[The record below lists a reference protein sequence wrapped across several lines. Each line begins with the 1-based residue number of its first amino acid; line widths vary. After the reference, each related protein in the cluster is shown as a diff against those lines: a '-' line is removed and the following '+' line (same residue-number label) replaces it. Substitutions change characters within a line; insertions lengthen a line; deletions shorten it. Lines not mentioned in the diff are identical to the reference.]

1 MSRLLCMEDRA
12 TTEMEQGSEPADGD
26 LLPGKGPA
34 GTHPDRHHGMHL
46 VGGETEPGGLAH
58 NDEMEKD
65 GGAMR
70 AQSFSEQ
77 QKGNRTIALDGSEFM
92 TETATRQSATG
103 AETDD
108 HELDSFLGKAF
119 EEKPLWTDLYDNIR
133 DVFFPKKLPPLELT
147 SKPIPVADPMA
158 VKTNPWSFGSA
169 TAIQVAVLGLLIWIS
184 LKTVVPKIL
193 PPHVDVTPVDVSD
206 FKIDMP
212 KKAQQAGGG
221 GGGGS
226 HDVVDPIK
234 GKLPKQ
240 EVQPKAPPMVP
251 VIEKPKIQV
260 DSAIAVQ
267 KDIKLPDN
275 PNLPNIGVK
284 NSANVTFASNGQGTG
299 AGMGTGS
306 GGGLGSGS
314 GNGYGPGSGGNYG
327 GGVEHI
333 GGGVKAPVAVYTI
346 DPEFSEEARRAKY
359 QGEVML
365 QIIVDAQGNVQ
376 SPRVV
381 RPLGMGLDEKAMEA
395 VMKYKFKPG
404 TKDGKPVPV
413 YMTIAINFR
422 LY

>member
-1 MSRLLCMEDRA
+1 
-12 TTEMEQGSEPADGD
+12 
-26 LLPGKGPA
+26 
-34 GTHPDRHHGMHL
+34 
-46 VGGETEPGGLAH
+46 
-58 NDEMEKD
+58 
-65 GGAMR
+65 
-70 AQSFSEQ
+70 
-77 QKGNRTIALDGSEFM
+77 M
-92 TETATRQSATG
+92 TETATQNPTSG
-103 AETDD
+103 SETND
-108 HELDSFLGKAF
+108 HELDSFLGNAF
-119 EEKPLWTDLYDNIR
+119 EEKPIWTDLYENIR

-147 SKPIPVADPMA
+147 SKPIPVVDPMA
-158 VKTNPWSFGSA
+158 VKTNPWSIGSA
-169 TAIQVAVLGLLIWIS
+169 TAIQLAVLGLLIWIS
-184 LKTVVPKIL
+184 LRTVVPKIL
-193 PPHVDVTPVDVSD
+193 APHVDATPVDISD

-212 KKAQQAGGG
+212 KKPQQAGGG

-226 HDVVDPIK
+226 NSIIDPIK
-234 GKLPKQ
+234 GKLPKI
-240 EVQPKAPPMVP
+240 EDQPKAPPMVP
-251 VIEKPKIQV
+251 VVEKPKLEV

-275 PNLPNIGVK
+275 PNMINIGVK
-284 NSANVTFASNGQGTG
+284 NSANVTMASNGQGSG

-306 GGGLGSGS
+306 HGGIGSGD
-314 GNGYGPGSGGNYG
+314 GNGYGPGSGGNFG

-333 GGGVKAPVAVYTI
+333 GGGVKAPTAIYTI

-381 RPLGMGLDEKAMEA
+381 RPLGMGLDEKAIEA

-404 TKDGKPVPV
+404 TKEGKPVAV

>member
-1 MSRLLCMEDRA
+1 MEDRA
-12 TTEMEQGSEPADGD
+12 TAEMAQAIEPADGD
-26 LLPGKGPA
+26 LLTSKELAWAHQGIHPG
-34 GTHPDRHHGMHL
+34 
-46 VGGETEPGGLAH
+46 GGETEPGAVAH
-58 NDEMEKD
+58 NDEMEKA

-70 AQSFSEQ
+70 AQGFSEQ
-77 QKGNRTIALDGSEFM
+77 QGSEQQRGTKSIALDGSEFM
-92 TETATRQSATG
+92 TETATQNPTSAT
-103 AETDD
+103 ETEN
-108 HELDSFLGKAF
+108 HELDSFLGNAF
-119 EEKPLWTDLYDNIR
+119 EEKPIWTDLYENIR

-147 SKPIPVADPMA
+147 SKPIPVVDPLA

-169 TAIQVAVLGLLIWIS
+169 TAIQIGALALLI
-184 LKTVVPKIL
+184 LLGRQVVKTIT
-193 PPHVDVTPVDVSD
+193 PPQVSSMPVDISD

-212 KKAQQAGGG
+212 KRAQQAGGG

-234 GKLPKQ
+234 GKLPKI
-240 EVQPKAPPMVP
+240 EDQPKAPPMVP
-251 VIEKPKIQV
+251 VVDKPKLAV

-275 PNLPNIGVK
+275 PNMINIGVK
-284 NSANVTFASNGQGTG
+284 NSANVTMASNGQGSG

-306 GGGLGSGS
+306 HGGIGPGD

-333 GGGVKAPVAVYTI
+333 GGGVKAPTAIYTI

-359 QGEVML
+359 QGEVMV

-381 RPLGMGLDEKAMEA
+381 RPLGMGLDEKALEA

-404 TKDGKPVPV
+404 TKDGKPVAV
-413 YMTIAINFR
+413 YMTVAINFR

>member
-1 MSRLLCMEDRA
+1 MEDRV
-12 TTEMEQGSEPADGD
+12 TTEMEQVSEPVDGD
-26 LLPGKGPA
+26 LLPGKALPL
-34 GTHPDRHHGMHL
+34 RHQGMHL
-46 VGGETEPGGLAH
+46 VRGETEPGGLAH
-58 NDEMEKD
+58 NDEMERD

-70 AQSFSEQ
+70 AQVFSEKQGSEQ
-77 QKGNRTIALDGSEFM
+77 QRGTRSIALDGSEFM
-92 TETATRQSATG
+92 TETATQNPTS
-103 AETDD
+103 ETETNP
-108 HELDSFLGKAF
+108 HELDSFLGNAY
-119 EEKPLWTDLYDNIR
+119 EEKPIWTDLYENIR

-147 SKPIPVADPMA
+147 SKPIPVADPLA

-184 LKTVVPKIL
+184 LKAVVPKIMA
-193 PPHVDVTPVDVSD
+193 PQVSSTPVDISD
-206 FKIDMP
+206 FKINMP
-212 KKAQQAGGG
+212 KKPQQAGGG

-234 GKLPKQ
+234 GKLPKIKD
-240 EVQPKAPPMVP
+240 QPIAPPMVP
-251 VIEKPKIQV
+251 VVEKPKLAEE
-260 DSAIAVQ
+260 SAIAVQ

-275 PNLPNIGVK
+275 PNMVNIGVK
-284 NSANVTFASNGQGTG
+284 NSSNVTLASNGQGSG

-333 GGGVKAPVAVYTI
+333 GGGVKAPTAIYTI

-381 RPLGMGLDEKAMEA
+381 RPLGMGLDEKALEA

-404 TKDGKPVPV
+404 TKEGKPVAV

>member
-1 MSRLLCMEDRA
+1 MEEHA
-12 TTEMEQGSEPADGD
+12 TETEEFGAAAVTDAD
-26 LLPGKGPA
+26 K
-34 GTHPDRHHGMHL
+34 
-46 VGGETEPGGLAH
+46 TEPGAVAH
-58 NDEMEKD
+58 NGKMEQD
-65 GGAMR
+65 GGAEYAPAR
-70 AQSFSEQ
+70 SKEQ
-77 QKGNRTIALDGSEFM
+77 RGTRTIGLDGSEFM
-92 TETATRQSATG
+92 TDTATQTPAAGTETG
-103 AETDD
+103 
-108 HELDSFLGKAF
+108 HELDAFLGKAF
-119 EEKPLWTDLYDNIR
+119 DDQKPIWTDLYENIR

-147 SKPIPVADPMA
+147 SKPIPVVDPMA
-158 VKTNPWSFGSA
+158 VKSNPWSFGTA
-169 TAIQVAVLGLLIWIS
+169 TVLQGGVLALLIWLS
-184 LKTVVPKIL
+184 LKTVVPVLK
-193 PPHVDVTPVDVSD
+193 PPAPDATPVDISD

-226 HDVVDPIK
+226 QSLVDPIK
-234 GKLPKQ
+234 GKLPKL
-240 EVQPKAPPMVP
+240 EKQPIAPPMVP
-251 VIEKPKIQV
+251 VVEKPKLAE

-275 PNLPNIGVK
+275 PNMINIGVK
-284 NSANVTFASNGQGTG
+284 NSANVTLASNGQGSG

-306 GGGLGSGS
+306 GGGLGSGK
-314 GNGYGPGSGGNYG
+314 GNGYGPGEGGNYG

-333 GGGVKAPVAVYTI
+333 GGGVKAPVPVYTI

-359 QGEVML
+359 QGEVMV

-381 RPLGMGLDEKAMEA
+381 RPLGMGLDEKALEA

-404 TKDGKPVPV
+404 TKEGKPVPV